1 MSIYEINNENKLW
14 HGKERG
20 ESGRD
25 TELMWG
31 VCVSVHGCVLVFG
44 EGRGL
49 R

>member
-1 MSIYEINNENKLW
+1 MRSIMKTSCGMA
-14 HGKERG
+14 GKERG
-20 ESGRD
+20 ESGGD
-25 TELMWG
+25 TELMWD